1 MMGENRKYIMVIHY
15 SFHWSVVVIDNI
27 NKKINTY
34 DSGVTIS
41 NHSHK
46 EPNITLKESME
57 DITGEQWN
65 MEQIPV
71 PQQDEGESCGY
82 RMLSNLNKIVKGQ
95 EIHREED
102 KESNRLYYY
111 LEIAQTLKDNQI
123 KRSQNRKRKRGEEEK
138 GEEELEQEEDREEQ
152 ERQGKKG
159 KKEDN
164 TEKKKQKKRKQENNK
179 QEAEGREERQKR
191 QKTQKE
197 EDDKTKEQK
206 RGEQNQHKY
215 SLRSGRFRV
224 EDTQPD

>member
-1 MMGENRKYIMVIHY
+1 MVIHY
-15 SFHWSVVVIDNI
+15 SFHWSVVIIDNI

-159 KKEDN
+159 KKDDN
-164 TEKKKQKKRKQENNK
+164 TEKKKQKKGNRRKTN
-179 QEAEGREERQKR
+179 KR
-191 QKTQKE
+191 QKEGKKDRKGKKLKRRRT
-197 EDDKTKEQK
+197 TK
-206 RGEQNQHKY
+206 
-215 SLRSGRFRV
+215 
-224 EDTQPD
+224 